1 MLSHLTFLYCTTYLT
16 SYNDNIYK
24 QLGNTKTKQAWHI
37 LQYINDFAS
46 NHTWSIY
53 NYMSKLCI
61 QNIANIFTGFWIR
74 ACWILREI
82 HEN

>member
-1 MLSHLTFLYCTTYLT
+1 MLTTWHFCIAQILDIIQRY
-16 SYNDNIYK
+16 IYK

-37 LQYINDFAS
+37 LQYINDLHQ
-46 NHTWSIY
+46 HTWSIY
-53 NYMSKLCI
+53 NSYMSKLCI